1 MGFYFITVYLKTCAS
16 EYLRRSAFAAPS
28 CVSDTSRSSEP
39 VNKSCNLESRVYISQ
54 LLARHISLQ
63 HISMFLYCRASSN
76 RQDRT
81 LISINNKYQQRMWLT
96 CLKTA
101 SLWAK
106 NPIWPTAREA
116 SQWPSLFAECAK
128 SQVSWNVHSLEPC
141 HNTTLAMITLYLECL
156 GWLCKCVYY

>member
-1 MGFYFITVYLKTCAS
+1 MEFHYCILKDLCIRVWDEVLLLHPAVCQTFQDPLS
-16 EYLRRSAFAAPS
+16 LLTKAAILS
-28 CVSDTSRSSEP
+28 VEC
-39 VNKSCNLESRVYISQ
+39 IHSQ
-54 LLARHISLQ
+54 FSARHISL
-63 HISMFLYCRASSN
+63 HISMFHYCRASNS

-116 SQWPSLFAECAK
+116 SQWPSLFVECAK
-128 SQVSWNVHSLEPC
+128 SQASWNVHSLEPR
-141 HNTTLAMITLYLECL
+141 HNTTLAMFTL
-156 GWLCKCVYY
+156 